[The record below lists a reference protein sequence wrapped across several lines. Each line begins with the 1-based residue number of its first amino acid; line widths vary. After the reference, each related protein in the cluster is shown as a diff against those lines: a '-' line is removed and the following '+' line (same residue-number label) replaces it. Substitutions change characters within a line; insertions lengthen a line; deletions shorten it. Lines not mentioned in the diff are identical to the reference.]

1 MDLKMYKECVE
12 FRKLDAKFWSD
23 DCAICYTQIVPS
35 DNVGFACSHNACVSC
50 FTYYLQRSIAKQE
63 IPCCF
68 ICRNMVCYMD
78 VNDDE
83 KSKKKIMDI
92 IFPSTAIVSY
102 NAAPVIIDHDDIR
115 PYHRI
120 YTFHARDYRAF
131 YAMTQSSFF
140 LLIVFFGYYYIF
152 S

>member
-1 MDLKMYKECVE
+1 MDLNMYKECVE
-12 FRKLDAKFWSD
+12 FRKMDAKFWTD

-50 FTYYLQRSIAKQE
+50 FTYYLRRSIAKQE
-63 IPCCF
+63 VPCCF

-83 KSKKKIMDI
+83 KSKKKIMDV
-92 IFPSTAIVSY
+92 IFPYRA
-102 NAAPVIIDHDDIR
+102 AAPLIIDHDDIR

-120 YTFHARDYRAF
+120 YMFHARDYRAF

-140 LLIVFFGYYYIF
+140 LLIMFFGYYYIF